1 MQLNENQSMIRQM
14 ARDFANAKIAP
25 IAHDIDKHGTFP
37 EATVREMGE
46 LGFMG
51 LSVPEAYGGS
61 GADITSYALVVEELS
76 RVCGSHGLTVAAHNS
91 LGCWPIAAF
100 GTEEQKRKYLPAAA
114 AGKSLLSF
122 GLTEA
127 GAGSDAGGTRTMAV
141 RDGDHWVLNG
151 SKMWIT
157 NSHYAAALII
167 TAKTDPKATG
177 SRGISAFIVD
187 TDTPGFTVEKK
198 EDKLGMRASDT
209 APLTLVDVRVPHA
222 NLLGQEG
229 DGFKYFMK
237 TLDGGRISIAAVA
250 LGLAEGALAT
260 ARAYARQREQF
271 GKAIAEFQAIEFM
284 IADMV
289 TQIQASRLLTYEAL
303 SPEGRRRGFRPHV
316 GHGQAALQ
324 RDGDVRHR
332 PRHPDP
338 RRLRLHDG
346 VPRRAHVPRRQAV
359 HHRRRHERD
368 PAAGDRALR
377 IGPLRPTGS
386 KSGAGRS
393 AAREAGK

>member
-167 TAKTDPKATG
+167 TAKTDPTATG

-289 TQIQASRLLTYEAL
+289 TQIQASRLLTYEACRL
-303 SPEGRRRGFRPHV
+303 KDAGEDF
-316 GHGQAALQ
+316 GHMSAMAK
-324 RDGDVRHR
+324 
-332 PRHPDP
+332 
-338 RRLRLHDG
+338 LHSSETAMF
-346 VPRRAHVPRRQAV
+346 VT
-359 HHRRRHERD
+359 
-368 PAAGDRALR
+368 DRAIQILGGYGYTTEYPVER
-377 IGPLRPTGS
+377 MYRDAKLCTIGEGTSEIQRLVI
-386 KSGAGRS
+386 GRY
-393 AAREAGK
+393 ALGL

>member
-289 TQIQASRLLTYEAL
+289 TQIQASRLLTYEACRL
-303 SPEGRRRGFRPHV
+303 KDAGEDF
-316 GHGQAALQ
+316 GHMSAMAK
-324 RDGDVRHR
+324 
-332 PRHPDP
+332 
-338 RRLRLHDG
+338 LHSSETAMF
-346 VPRRAHVPRRQAV
+346 VT
-359 HHRRRHERD
+359 
-368 PAAGDRALR
+368 DRAIQILGGYGYTTEYPVER
-377 IGPLRPTGS
+377 MYRDAKLCTIGEGTSEIQRLVI
-386 KSGAGRS
+386 GRY
-393 AAREAGK
+393 ALGL

>member
-127 GAGSDAGGTRTMAV
+127 GAGSDAGGGGCFRHVVLQSTAV
-141 RDGDHWVLNG
+141 
-151 SKMWIT
+151 I
-157 NSHYAAALII
+157 
-167 TAKTDPKATG
+167 
-177 SRGISAFIVD
+177 
-187 TDTPGFTVEKK
+187 PGWSE
-198 EDKLGMRASDT
+198 R
-209 APLTLVDVRVPHA
+209 
-222 NLLGQEG
+222 
-229 DGFKYFMK
+229 
-237 TLDGGRISIAAVA
+237 
-250 LGLAEGALAT
+250 
-260 ARAYARQREQF
+260 
-271 GKAIAEFQAIEFM
+271 
-284 IADMV
+284 
-289 TQIQASRLLTYEAL
+289 
-303 SPEGRRRGFRPHV
+303 
-316 GHGQAALQ
+316 
-324 RDGDVRHR
+324 
-332 PRHPDP
+332 PDP
-338 RRLRLHDG
+338 EPSDSQVRNCA
-346 VPRRAHVPRRQAV
+346 P
-359 HHRRRHERD
+359 
-368 PAAGDRALR
+368 
-377 IGPLRPTGS
+377 
-386 KSGAGRS
+386 
-393 AAREAGK
+393 

>member
-127 GAGSDAGGTRTMAV
+127 GAGSDAGGTRTTAV

-289 TQIQASRLLTYEAL
+289 TQIQASRLLTYEACRL
-303 SPEGRRRGFRPHV
+303 KDAGEDF
-316 GHGQAALQ
+316 GHMSAMAK
-324 RDGDVRHR
+324 
-332 PRHPDP
+332 
-338 RRLRLHDG
+338 LHTSETAMF
-346 VPRRAHVPRRQAV
+346 VT
-359 HHRRRHERD
+359 
-368 PAAGDRALR
+368 DRAIQILGGYGYTTEYPVER
-377 IGPLRPTGS
+377 MYRDAKLCTIGEGTSEIQRLVI
-386 KSGAGRS
+386 GRY
-393 AAREAGK
+393 ALGL